1 MRKSFAPFSAEQIQ
15 PINEYQLGLSLSAGV
30 GPLVCPHRDTTPHG
44 DVGGRKGVL
53 LASEAGL
60 HCLYCG
66 HTQNWVYSLML
77 RKNTLDF
84 ADKELVRWTEPRLIQ
99 LISASLQER
108 AIQAMGSH
116 PVYPYEAPDRLDA
129 LIEEA
134 FRCLHRRQ
142 LAYFDIELRPGHD
155 YCLGEPWINVEELA
169 PAPSEKK
176 HGTLATAVWAQP
188 KAPGAAH
195 RPHGVSHRL
204 ARQHPAHPHR
214 GRSELL
220 RAHHALAPASE
231 VATLNT
237 VDCTIQALG
246 RWIAQSR
253 ESRS

>member
-1 MRKSFAPFSAEQIQ
+1 MRLRDAPGGRNSPYNREFGLFYAGSWGVGCRYNCKGRFPILAEQTVRKSFAPFSAEQIQ

-30 GPLVCPHRDTTPHG
+30 GPLVCPHRDSTPHG

-99 LISASLQER
+99 LVAASLQER
-108 AIQAMGSH
+108 AMQAMGAS
-116 PVYPYEAPDRLDA
+116 PLYPYEAPDRLDA

-142 LAYFDIELRPGHD
+142 LAYFALPCALR
-155 YCLGEPWINVEELA
+155 
-169 PAPSEKK
+169 
-176 HGTLATAVWAQP
+176 
-188 KAPGAAH
+188 
-195 RPHGVSHRL
+195 RPR
-204 ARQHPAHPHR
+204 
-214 GRSELL
+214 
-220 RAHHALAPASE
+220 
-231 VATLNT
+231 T
-237 VDCTIQALG
+237 
-246 RWIAQSR
+246 
-253 ESRS
+253 

>member
-99 LISASLQER
+99 LVAASLQER
-108 AIQAMGSH
+108 AMQAMGAS
-116 PVYPYEAPDRLDA
+116 PLYPYEAPDRLDA

-155 YCLGEPWINVEELA
+155 YCLGEPWINVEERT
-169 PAPSEKK
+169 PAPSEKIMALSRPPFGLSPK
-176 HGTLATAVWAQP
+176 HPAQHTGHMVYPTVWHGNTRHIPTAGVLNSYGRITHW
-188 KAPGAAH
+188 
-195 RPHGVSHRL
+195 RPHPKWPR
-204 ARQHPAHPHR
+204 
-214 GRSELL
+214 
-220 RAHHALAPASE
+220 
-231 VATLNT
+231 
-237 VDCTIQALG
+237 
-246 RWIAQSR
+246 
-253 ESRS
+253 